1 MGCTSDT
8 RERLLTAAWELI
20 CAETYGAVGV
30 EAICERAG
38 AKKGSFYHF
47 FASKADLAI
56 QAMEE
61 HWRDYRAQFLA
72 LSVLEVPPWTG
83 FSATSTG

>member
-1 MGCTSDT
+1 MGCTSDA

-38 AKKGSFYHF
+38 AKKGSFCHF
-47 FASKADLAI
+47 FASKADLAV
-56 QAMEE
+56 QTMEE
-61 HWRDYRAQFLA
+61 H
-72 LSVLEVPPWTG
+72 
-83 FSATSTG
+83 